1 MKRKVVSIKFYHI
14 FLACLLVMS
23 LPLRG
28 QEVRADA
35 TYATHY
41 KTAKTSWVDAVWKA
55 IDALPE
61 EGGTVYIQ
69 GNIEIDKSID
79 LRNTKKQICIEGGYT
94 NIVNPGIGYNSMI
107 VKTGDF
113 DAIILHNYCS
123 LKNIGVTS
131 KYKKD
136 KHDGIWIT
144 GYGCTLTNV
153 GVTDQGG
160 NGIRIGNKSYDG
172 DYLTDCCVLQD
183 VKCIRNR
190 GWGIYISDEQ
200 VKEGNQADANANA
213 FYSMDLRKNA
223 AGGIYVNKCIDN
235 HFYSPIIQ
243 LNGVKGKAP
252 TGSAGIYFGA
262 KTRGN
267 YVYSPY
273 CENKDWVQYEV
284 YCEKGSSD
292 NVIIG
297 ARADEKGYGYV
308 DDGNNVFITHRSAVM
323 HGVYIPHN
331 IGVGELKISNPDLNG
346 GYMQIN
352 QTNTS
357 TLGIGSAINSGN
369 VELMNGTLKTTG
381 LLFGTYDGQSQVYYD
396 RINDFICKIESHV
409 APTKVPANSS
419 VSKGMTSAAGIKMN
433 CAIVATPYNILPSGV
448 SYYVTCTQNN
458 TATMT
463 FVNSTSHEV
472 EIPKTKWRVVAIDFS
487 ILQSRPQ
494 VK

>member
-1 MKRKVVSIKFYHI
+1 MRTKMVVLVSIVIILMGY
-14 FLACLLVMS
+14 
-23 LPLRG
+23 LPAAA
-28 QEVRADA
+28 QEVKADIA
-35 TYATHY
+35 YATKY
-41 KTAKTSWVDAVWKA
+41 KTPKVSWVKA
-55 IDALPE
+55 IWDAIGALPN
-61 EGGTVYIQ
+61 EGGTVFID
-69 GNIEIDKSID
+69 GVIEIDEPID
-79 LRNTKKQICIEGGYT
+79 LRNSKKQVCLEGSYT
-94 NIVNPGIGYNSMI
+94 NIVNAGIVYNSMI

-113 DAIILHNYCS
+113 DAIILHNNCA

-131 KYKKD
+131 KYKRD

-160 NGIRIGNKSYDG
+160 NGIKIGNKSYDG

-213 FYSMDLRKNA
+213 FYSLDLRENA

-243 LNGVKGKAP
+243 LNGVKRKAP
-252 TGSAGIYFGA
+252 EGSAGIYFGA

-273 CENKDWVQYEV
+273 CENKDWVKYEV

-292 NVIIG
+292 NIIIG
-297 ARADEKGYGYV
+297 ARADERGYGYV

-323 HGVYIPHN
+323 HGLYIPHN
-331 IGVGELKISNPDLNG
+331 IGVGELKISNPDLDG
-346 GYMQIN
+346 GYMQIK

-381 LLFGTYDGQSQVYYD
+381 LLLGTNDGQNQLYYD

-419 VSKGMTSAAGIKMN
+419 VSKGMTSATGIKMN
-433 CAIVATPYNILPSGV
+433 CAIVATPYVTLPSGV

-463 FVNSTSHEV
+463 FVNSSSREV
-472 EIPKTKWRVVAIDFS
+472 EIPETKWRVVAIDFS